1 LRESDLQNQIRIELS
16 KYGLPFRTNSGEFY
30 QGTRIFSK
38 EFQQDVL
45 IHLRRITGLPK
56 GFSDLL
62 FVGDNTVAFI
72 ECKKPDGT
80 IRPDQIR
87 FLKQMQQLNH
97 HVGVARNVNDALQ
110 IINGG
115 ILL

>member
-1 LRESDLQNQIRIELS
+1 MQESDIQNQIRIELS
-16 KYGLPFRTNSGEFY
+16 KHGLPFRTNSGEFY
-30 QGTRIFSK
+30 QGTRVFSK
-38 EFQQDVL
+38 EFQQDIL
-45 IHLRRITGLPK
+45 INLRRISGLPK

-62 FVGDNTVAFI
+62 FVGKDKVAFI
-72 ECKKPDGT
+72 ECKKPDGV

-97 HVGVARNVNDALQ
+97 NVGIARSVNDALQ